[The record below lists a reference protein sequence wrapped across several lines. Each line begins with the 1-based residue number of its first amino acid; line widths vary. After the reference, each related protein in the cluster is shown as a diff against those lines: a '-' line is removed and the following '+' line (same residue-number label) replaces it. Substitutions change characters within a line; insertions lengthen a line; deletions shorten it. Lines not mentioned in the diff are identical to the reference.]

1 MQIRKQDRKAVRRL
15 GRLALLIAPA
25 SMAIGLL
32 AYAAPAAS
40 ASGGTALASTASG
53 GPGWLRL
60 AHLSP
65 NTPPVDVY
73 LYSFHNPNALIV
85 LDHVAYGTVSGYETV
100 PSGEYTVAMRGAGA
114 KPSSPPVISTTV
126 NVHAGDAYTVAGMGP
141 ANGLQLEIF
150 KDRLTTPR
158 GKALVR
164 IIQASLVQ
172 HRVTITAGHKVLA
185 RNLQFA
191 KVTSYIA
198 VPAGTWNVKAAGVSE
213 HTASSID
220 LAAGTIHTIVVLDD
234 PGHLTL
240 DDLVDA
246 AGSRVIPVGA
256 PATGLGGTAPR
267 PGSSSLLWL
276 VLVAGGLLLT
286 AAGARWATRPQG
298 AFGNRRPHA
307 AT

>member
-1 MQIRKQDRKAVRRL
+1 MQTKNVIRRF
-15 GRLALLIAPA
+15 GRLALLLVPA
-25 SMAIGLL
+25 SMALGLL

-40 ASGGTALASTASG
+40 AQTGT
-53 GPGWLRL
+53 GWLRL

-65 NTPPVDVY
+65 NTPAVDVY
-73 LYSFHNPNALIV
+73 LYSFHNPNAMIV
-85 LDHVAYGTVSGYETV
+85 LHHVAYGTVSGYETV

-114 KPSSPPVISTTV
+114 APSSPPVLSTTV
-126 NVHAGDAYTVAGMGP
+126 DVHTGDAYTVAGMGP
-141 ANGLQLEIF
+141 ANGLQLQIF
-150 KDRLTTPR
+150 RDRLTTPR

-172 HRVTITAGHKVLA
+172 HRVTITAGRKVLV

-191 KVTSYIA
+191 KVTSYLA
-198 VPAGTWNVKAAGVSE
+198 VPAGTWNVKAAGVSQ
-213 HTASSID
+213 HTSTSID

-234 PGHLTL
+234 PGRLIL

-246 AGSRVIPVGA
+246 AGSRVIPAGA

-267 PGSSSLLWL
+267 PARSSLPWL
-276 VLVAGGLLLT
+276 LLVAGGLLLC

-298 AFGNRRPHA
+298 AFGNRRPPA
-307 AT
+307 VT

>member
-1 MQIRKQDRKAVRRL
+1 M
-15 GRLALLIAPA
+15 AL
-25 SMAIGLL
+25 GLL
-32 AYAAPAAS
+32 TYTAPVAS
-40 ASGGTALASTASG
+40 ASTASLASSASTG
-53 GPGWLRL
+53 TGWLRL

-85 LDHVAYGTVSGYETV
+85 LDHVAYGTISGYETV
-100 PSGEYTVAMRGAGA
+100 PSGEYTVAMRLAGA
-114 KPSSPPVISTTV
+114 SPSSPPVLSTTV
-126 NVHAGDAYTVAGMGP
+126 NVHAGAAYTVAGMGP
-141 ANGLQLEIF
+141 ANGLQLQIF

-172 HRVTITAGHKVLA
+172 HRVTVTAGRKVLV
-185 RNLQFA
+185 RDLQFA
-191 KVTSYIA
+191 KVTSYVA

-213 HTASSID
+213 HTSASID
-220 LAAGTIHTIVVLDD
+220 LVAGTIHTIVVLDD
-234 PGHLTL
+234 PGHLML

-267 PGSSSLLWL
+267 PAPSRLPWLL
-276 VLVAGGLLLT
+276 LVACGLLLC

-298 AFGNRRPHA
+298 AFGNRRPPA
-307 AT
+307 VT